1 LVDYLKFL
9 SHRIS
14 WIESSPLAKILGRV
28 SALSKAGFRV
38 ISLAAGDP
46 DPSVIPRDELAE
58 ISHYVLKNIPAST
71 LYTATT
77 GIEDLRVELSKFIE
91 RLDGYKIYPENLIVT
106 SGSTTAIDLLA
117 RVLIDPGDVVI
128 VENPSYVVSLYAFKQ
143 LGAKLV
149 GVDVKPDGLD
159 TDELEKKIKEIESD
173 GKKIKL
179 IYTIPTG
186 QNPSGA
192 TMSIEKRK
200 HLLEIASRHDLLVL
214 EDTAYNYIVL
224 EGSAPPTLKSLDK
237 EDRVIVT
244 GTLSK
249 IMGTGFRVGWIAA
262 PDPIR
267 RYVVAEKQP
276 IDYCAPAI
284 SQYIAVEFLRRGLDK
299 ISIERSRE
307 SYRTKRDIMIKSL
320 EDKIPDARFSKPV
333 AGMFL
338 MIDLPGIRGEEFAE
352 ELLERYK
359 IAIVPGKPFY
369 VDEKGVSSLRLNYS
383 RPSKEDI
390 IEAVDKISILYK
402 EKRSH

>member
-1 LVDYLKFL
+1 MVDYLKFL
-9 SHRIS
+9 SHRVS

-58 ISHYVLKNIPAST
+58 ISHYVLKNIPASI

-320 EDKIPDARFSKPV
+320 EDKIPDA
-333 AGMFL
+333 
-338 MIDLPGIRGEEFAE
+338 
-352 ELLERYK
+352 
-359 IAIVPGKPFY
+359 
-369 VDEKGVSSLRLNYS
+369 
-383 RPSKEDI
+383 
-390 IEAVDKISILYK
+390 
-402 EKRSH
+402 